1 MKKPSDK
8 SFGLLFAFVFLV
20 VALWPILKNNS
31 INLIALF
38 SSISLLIISF
48 IKPELLKPFNYL
60 WMKLGLVL
68 GKIVPPIIMFMIFFT
83 IITPI
88 GLLLRIFKKDLLCLK
103 FTNEDTYWQDRK
115 ENVTTMDK
123 QF

>member
-8 SFGLLFAFVFLV
+8 SFGLLFAFVFLA
-20 VALWPILKNNS
+20 VALWPILKNDS

-38 SSISLLIISF
+38 SSISLLIITF

>member
-83 IITPI
+83 VITPI
-88 GLLLRIFKKDLLCLK
+88 GILLRIFKKDLLCLK
-103 FTNEDTYWQDRK
+103 FINEDTYWQDRK

>member
-8 SFGLLFAFVFLV
+8 SFGLLFAFVFLA
-20 VALWPILKNNS
+20 VALWPILKNDS

-38 SSISLLIISF
+38 SSISLLIITF

-88 GLLLRIFKKDLLCLK
+88 GIFLRIFKKDLLCLK
-103 FTNEDTYWQDRK
+103 FINEDTYWQDRK

>member
-68 GKIVPPIIMFMIFFT
+68 GNIVPPIIMFMIFFT

-103 FTNEDTYWQDRK
+103 FINEDTYWQDRK

>member
-20 VALWPILKNNS
+20 VAFWPILKNNS

-68 GKIVPPIIMFMIFFT
+68 GKIVPPIIMFIIFFT
-83 IITPI
+83 VITPI
-88 GLLLRIFKKDLLCLK
+88 GILLRIFKKDLLCLK
-103 FTNEDTYWQDRK
+103 FINEDTYWQDRK

>member
-83 IITPI
+83 VITPI
-88 GLLLRIFKKDLLCLK
+88 GILLRIFKKDLLCLK
-103 FTNEDTYWQDRK
+103 FINEDTYWQDRK

-123 QF
+123 PF

>member
-68 GKIVPPIIMFMIFFT
+68 GKIVPPIIMFIIFFT
-83 IITPI
+83 VITPI
-88 GLLLRIFKKDLLCLK
+88 GILLRIFKKDLLCLK
-103 FTNEDTYWQDRK
+103 FINEDTYWQDRK

>member
-103 FTNEDTYWQDRK
+103 FINEDTYWQDRK

>member
-83 IITPI
+83 VITPI
-88 GLLLRIFKKDLLCLK
+88 GILLRIFKKDLLCLK

>member
-68 GKIVPPIIMFMIFFT
+68 GKIVPPIIMFIILILTSLVIKKKFF
-83 IITPI
+83 
-88 GLLLRIFKKDLLCLK
+88 
-103 FTNEDTYWQDRK
+103 
-115 ENVTTMDK
+115 NVRDK
-123 QF
+123 